1 MIKNHTQQI
10 IEALSAL
17 PELVRASRGWPKDF
31 KRLPCACVS
40 RASDVARD
48 YRDDAAYLRAYE
60 YYVRIFAQT
69 ADQADFAADAVDD
82 MLVSMGYERT
92 FVYDDDNEDVRQVVL
107 RYRIYE

>member
-10 IEALSAL
+10 IEALTAL
-17 PELVRASRGWPKDF
+17 PELQRASRGWPKDWG
-31 KRLPCACVS
+31 RLPCACVS
-40 RASDVARD
+40 RASNVVQD
-48 YRDDAAYLRAYE
+48 YRDDTAYLRAYE

-69 ADQADFAADAVDD
+69 ADQADAAADAVDD